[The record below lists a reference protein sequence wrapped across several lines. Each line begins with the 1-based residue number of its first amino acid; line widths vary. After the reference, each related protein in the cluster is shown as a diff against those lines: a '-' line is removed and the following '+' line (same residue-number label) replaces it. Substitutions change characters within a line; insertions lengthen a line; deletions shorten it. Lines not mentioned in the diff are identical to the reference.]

1 MKPLFLALALLS
13 LAGSPSFAATKAT
26 VPTLT
31 CRTDTAA
38 NFVNTCAPDVVFR
51 VTMQDGTN
59 LDDLNLSNLLPI
71 SLFDAGAGNIV
82 KIVHTTASPSNS
94 VAYYGISKPSATG
107 GVAKKLMVQISSWPN
122 SSAVGISQMLSKGSP
137 TALFAGNVFYNF
149 SPEKNIANTCTV
161 DNTSSISLPVLKC
174 PAVSTSTSPNLVI
187 SAVAASEFLALPAP
201 AGGSLGKIDKLLNS
215 PTPLFLTGFGVAVN
229 TNLYKALQAAN
240 QSKGMIPPSCALGDT
255 TTGACQPSVNSAV
268 ITSLFSKQG
277 SVRSANGLITGD
289 KTSLFVNTYSP
300 ASSTQAATGIAFLN
314 TPCGNFKRP
323 NNTVPNNLT
332 FVDSSDSTPTFFVQS
347 QSSHIG
353 VSNWLNGVQSGYAI
367 GVLPLSAVPSS
378 TDSWNYVRINAQ
390 SPNFSLSGNNDPK
403 NRIGISSGGYGF
415 ATTSFAISLLG
426 DNPTVK
432 AFVNALQN
440 IANTDLTGISYL
452 DGSNSDF
459 SGKQS
464 AVTRVQS
471 NNCSPLVTM
480 NKGLAFQLNDNITYK
495 DGTETITTK
504 YLDGTSFQTV
514 KKAVGTPVVTWAS
527 DHITKTTTY
536 SFADGTTNSV
546 QSVVQPTVSTAYA
559 VDKQVINTSYG
570 DGYSTSQ
577 TNTATGSPV
586 VTWGLDRVTRT
597 TTYAFPNGGSN
608 PIVEVVPGVA
618 VSTPTY
624 NGDTQSVKMHYSD
637 GGSDTV
643 VTFKGTPRTAYSSDG
658 GTKTTVYTFPDKTTN
673 SVTLTGTAKVDS
685 TYTMAYYE
693 IKSTFTFADG
703 STNIKIS
710 QSSAKSVTNTSY
722 LVDKQFIKV
731 LYLDGAMHTFTNT
744 ATSSAVVQGSDG
756 SAVTRY
762 YFADGTFNDV

>member
-13 LAGSPSFAATKAT
+13 LAGSPSFAATKAAA
-26 VPTLT
+26 PTLT

-59 LDDLNLSNLLPI
+59 LDDLNLRNLLPI
-71 SLFDAGAGNIV
+71 SLFDAGASIIV

-107 GVAKKLMVQISSWPN
+107 GVAKKLMVQFSSWPN

-137 TALFAGNVFYNF
+137 TSLFAGNVFYNF
-149 SPEKNIANTCTV
+149 SPEKNVANTCTV
-161 DNTSSISLPVLKC
+161 DATSTNSLSVLKC
-174 PAVSTSTSPNLVI
+174 AAVSTSTSPSLVI
-187 SAVAASEFLALPAP
+187 SAVAPGEFLALPAP
-201 AGGSLGKIDKLLNS
+201 AGGSLGKIDKLLNP

-240 QSKGMIPPSCALGDT
+240 QSKGMIPSSCVLGDT

-268 ITSLFSKQG
+268 ISGLFSKQG
-277 SVRSANGLITGD
+277 SVRSANGLIAGD

-300 ASSTQAATGIAFLN
+300 ASSIQAATGIAFLN
-314 TPCGNFKRP
+314 TPCGNFTRP
-323 NNTVPNNLT
+323 NKTVPNNLK
-332 FVDSSDSTPTFFVQS
+332 FVDSSDSTPSFFVQS

-353 VSNWLNGVQSGYAI
+353 VSDWLNGVQSGYAI

-390 SPNFSLSGNNDPK
+390 SPNFSPIGNNDPT
-403 NRIGISSGGYGF
+403 NRIGISSGNYSF

-480 NKGLAFQLNDNITYK
+480 NKGLAFQLNDNVTYK
-495 DGTETITTK
+495 DGTQTITTK

-514 KKAVGTPVVTWAS
+514 KKSIGTPVVTWGS
-527 DHITKTTTY
+527 DHINKTTTY
-536 SFADGTTNSV
+536 TFADGTSHSV
-546 QSVVQPTVSTAYA
+546 SSKVQPTSSTTYA
-559 VDKQVINTSYG
+559 VDKQTVSTLYG

-577 TNTATGSPV
+577 TNNATGNV
-586 VTWGLDRVTRT
+586 VTWGSDRVTQT
-597 TTYAFPNGGSN
+597 KSYSFPNGATNS
-608 PIVEVVPGVA
+608 VVASFPGTQ

-624 NGDTQSVKMHYSD
+624 SGDTQTVKMRYSD
-637 GGSDTV
+637 GVADAFVS
-643 VTFKGTPRTAYSSDG
+643 FKGTGRSTFSSDG
-658 GTKTTVYTFPDKTTN
+658 GTKTTIYTFPDSTTN
-673 SVTLTGTAKVDS
+673 TVTLVGTSKVDS
-685 TYTMAYYE
+685 SYSMKEYKINT
-693 IKSTFTFADG
+693 TFTFADG
-703 STNIKIS
+703 TTNVKATSSST
-710 QSSAKSVTNTSY
+710 KSVTNTSY
-722 LVDKQFIKV
+722 AADKQYVRV
-731 LYLDGAMHTFTNT
+731 LYADGVMHTLTNT
-744 ATSSAVVQGSDG
+744 ATSSAVVQGTDG
-756 SAVTRY
+756 STVTRY
-762 YFADGTFNDV
+762 YFADNTFNDV